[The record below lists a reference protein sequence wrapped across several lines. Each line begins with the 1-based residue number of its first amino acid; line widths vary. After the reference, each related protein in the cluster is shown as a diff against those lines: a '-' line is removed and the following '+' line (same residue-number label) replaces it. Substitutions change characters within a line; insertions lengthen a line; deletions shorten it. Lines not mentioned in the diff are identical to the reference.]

1 MHAVAPPVHAPIYDR
16 RGNREGS
23 LRVIGLTKA
32 EQGAFWVIFFRGAET
47 HSRSVLKAVSWRT
60 LGTLDTFAISW
71 FMTGRVEVAGS
82 IAGMEIVTKIAWY
95 YLHERIWAIIPWGR
109 RQYDRMA

>member
-1 MHAVAPPVHAPIYDR
+1 M
-16 RGNREGS
+16 
-23 LRVIGLTKA
+23 
-32 EQGAFWVIFFRGAET
+32 AFVPGAET

-71 FMTGRVEVAGS
+71 FMTSRPEIAGS
-82 IAGMEIVTKIAWY
+82 IALTEIVTKIVWY
-95 YLHERIWAIIPWGR
+95 YLHELIWAIIPWGR